1 MKTFVVIAT
10 YNERDNIEKLVPAIF
25 RILPD
30 TNLLIVDDNS
40 PDGTSNLV
48 TELKDRYPGLHLVTR
63 SGKLGYGTA
72 FIRGF
77 EYALEHDTE
86 IIVTM
91 DADFSHDPE
100 EIPRFIEK
108 INGADVV
115 VGSRYVNGIRILNW
129 PLRRLLL
136 SSFANMYVNLVLN
149 MKIKD
154 CTSGF
159 RCYRAEVFNKIPFPE
174 CKSRGYAFLVEVLY
188 RVKQAGFAI
197 VEHPVVYTERREGQS
212 KMSRSLII
220 ESFFRPIFMRLE
232 RFRKPAA
239 PKSS

>member
-1 MKTFVVIAT
+1 VKIFVIIAT
-10 YNERDNIEKLVPAIF
+10 YNERDNVRDLIPAIF
-25 RILPD
+25 RSAPEV
-30 TNLLIVDDNS
+30 NLLIVDDNS
-40 PDGTSNLV
+40 PDGTSHLV
-48 TELKDRYPGLHLVTR
+48 NDLKKRYPGLHLKTR

-72 FIRGF
+72 FIEGF
-77 EYALEHDTE
+77 TYALEHDAD

-100 EIPRFIEK
+100 ELPRLIETL
-108 INGADVV
+108 NGADVV
-115 VGSRYVNGIRILNW
+115 VGSRYINGIRILNW

-159 RCYRAEVFNKIPFPE
+159 RCYRAEVFRKIPFQQ
-174 CKSRGYAFLVEVLY
+174 CKSHGYAFLVEILY
-188 RVKQAGFAI
+188 RVKRAGYKI
-197 VEHPVVYTERREGQS
+197 VEHPIVYTERREGQS
-212 KMSRSLII
+212 KMSRSLIV
-220 ESFFRPIFMRLE
+220 ESFFRPIILRLE
-232 RFRKPAA
+232 SLRKSAG

>member
-10 YNERDNIEKLVPAIF
+10 YNELDNIEKLVPAIF

-100 EIPRFIEK
+100 EIPRFSDLVSHSAEFPAKDLSPEVVILLGQATRVELAVDFGRCLDRS
-108 INGADVV
+108 IND
-115 VGSRYVNGIRILNW
+115 
-129 PLRRLLL
+129 
-136 SSFANMYVNLVLN
+136 
-149 MKIKD
+149 
-154 CTSGF
+154 
-159 RCYRAEVFNKIPFPE
+159 
-174 CKSRGYAFLVEVLY
+174 
-188 RVKQAGFAI
+188 FAI
-197 VEHPVVYTERREGQS
+197 LADECRRGPPDPRSRPAGVPLHPRAACRPLPCSLPHPPQTGARCRARR
-212 KMSRSLII
+212 
-220 ESFFRPIFMRLE
+220 
-232 RFRKPAA
+232 
-239 PKSS
+239 